1 VKRNGMSELT
11 RTLSDKRYRLCL
23 QNQYHEDVFM
33 GAIRP
38 VLRRKSIIS
47 PCRRSSCKARVRR
60 MAGYGLMFEALSD
73 ECYAFLRIREQQRR
87 VSLVQT
93 WNGGNTAAVYL
104 RRVPAPALRP
114 QAVNKLAVLAI
125 HNEHWFFINGTLV
138 GHQVIPRL
146 PYTRLDVGIVAGAQ
160 QQVVC
165 EFQAFR
171 VVAPPAMRLYPTLEQ
186 LIGRSVDKQERAAAI
201 DG

>member
-1 VKRNGMSELT
+1 
-11 RTLSDKRYRLCL
+11 
-23 QNQYHEDVFM
+23 
-33 GAIRP
+33 
-38 VLRRKSIIS
+38 
-47 PCRRSSCKARVRR
+47 
-60 MAGYGLMFEALSD
+60 
-73 ECYAFLRIREQQRR
+73 
-87 VSLVQT
+87 
-93 WNGGNTAAVYL
+93 
-104 RRVPAPALRP
+104 
-114 QAVNKLAVLAI
+114 
-125 HNEHWFFINGTLV
+125 
-138 GHQVIPRL
+138 L